1 MQGTIPPLARRRFRA
16 QARRRRAAQNRRNRL
31 QRIHVGG
38 VNVEKI
44 LTPEER
50 ADKDLLVDRA
60 GTPAVA
66 VDAQGRAAGATL
78 RDFLDS
84 KPKLNDADILTAIRL
99 VMSTPEYQ
107 VT

>member
-1 MQGTIPPLARRRFRA
+1 MKVLERVRM
-16 QARRRRAAQNRRNRL
+16 
-31 QRIHVGG
+31 GG
-38 VNVEKI
+38 VNLDKI

-50 ADKDLLVDRA
+50 ASKDAMVASLQHRLLQSTLNGEQEMA
-60 GTPAVA
+60 
-66 VDAQGRAAGATL
+66 L

-84 KPKLNDADILTAIRL
+84 KEKLNDADILTAIRL